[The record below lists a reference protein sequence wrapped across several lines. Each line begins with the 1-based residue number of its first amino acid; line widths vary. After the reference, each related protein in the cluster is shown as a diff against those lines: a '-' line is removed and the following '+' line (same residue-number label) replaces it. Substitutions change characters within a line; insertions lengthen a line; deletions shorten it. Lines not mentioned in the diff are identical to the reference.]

1 MARILSIDYGKKRT
15 GLAVTDPLQIVANAL
30 TTIDTKELFDFL
42 SLYVQKEKVERI
54 VIGKPLQLNANP
66 SENFLR
72 VENFANRW
80 KNAHPEVP
88 IVYYDERFT
97 SVMAQRVILQS
108 GVKKKTRREDKGLVD
123 EISATIILQ
132 DYMSSRRWFYPFTL
146 TGIPC

>member
-1 MARILSIDYGKKRT
+1 M
-15 GLAVTDPLQIVANAL
+15 AVTDPLQIVANAL

-108 GVKKKTRREDKGLVD
+108 GVKKKTRRENKGLVD

-132 DYMSSRRWFYPFTL
+132 DYMSSRR
-146 TGIPC
+146 